1 MLEKSHIYDEI
12 DRYLRGE
19 MSTEESNAFE
29 KELATNQEL
38 RARLH
43 IVEDVKEGL
52 HRRAEKL
59 EKIQSWKETE
69 VKGQS
74 KRPRR
79 VLLATLSV
87 AAAVIAVITLSFPR
101 SGGVM
106 AQEEFSALCALAC
119 GSGKVHET
127 HMERA
132 KGDTTGLKVEIV
144 KRQIGDEVVE
154 KAYIRVEK
162 PNLDPKGT
170 YETAIK
176 GIVNGP
182 KAINSLDKEHNSR
195 KMITAAQSNM
205 FHALKNKNY
214 EEMGKMV
221 ADGLKM
227 NNEMLNGQK
236 GFTSTFCAGVDL
248 INKAMQAMSKN
259 EALKNAVE
267 KNLDPSQLQIAKSF
281 HTYLSKIYIPISCIY
296 LNLYLLTSSLA

>member
-43 IVEDVKEGL
+43 IVDDVKEGL

-79 VLLATLSV
+79 VLLGTLSV

-106 AQEEFSALCALAC
+106 AQEEFQPSMTI
-119 GSGKVHET
+119 S
-127 HMERA
+127 MRA
-132 KGDTTGLKVEIV
+132 GIDFNVDAYW
-144 KRQIGDEVVE
+144 DEGRYEECLVAISE
-154 KAYIRVEK
+154 KLTQYQE
-162 PNLDPKGT
+162 
-170 YETAIK
+170 EM
-176 GIVNGP
+176 
-182 KAINSLDKEHNSR
+182 NSLDAS
-195 KMITAAQSNM
+195 Q
-205 FHALKNKNY
+205 Y
-214 EEMGKMV
+214 EEDEYQYNLSLYTLVIDDLSWAKIMTMYKMGQYEDALLHV
-221 ADGLKM
+221 TDYLKS
-227 NNEMLNGQK
+227 NGYYQEDAERLY
-236 GFTSTFCAGVDL
+236 S
-248 INKAMQAMSKN
+248 
-259 EALKNAVE
+259 
-267 KNLDPSQLQIAKSF
+267 
-281 HTYLSKIYIPISCIY
+281 Y
-296 LNLYLLTSSLA
+296 LNVR